1 MYRIAR
7 FTFDMEHLAGNQSPG
22 RLVPFFATDGT
33 PEATYCFAYREALSL
48 PPQAELIYTAREMA
62 VFRLEEGY
70 LFVFLSE
77 GMPYAMTQE
86 CGPGEYRVTLPQD
99 SLEVELHP
107 YVIPN
112 LLMLERPLLRR
123 DCLVLLGKG
132 PRDELVRLNGRGFA
146 QLFSQ
151 IVQHPWGADYMER
164 ALSLAQALCGQKG
177 MFTRVSRV
185 IDLLLASG
193 IRVELK
199 TMLNPLNEH
208 DAQAM
213 HDFAQAR
220 GVYYEAA
227 AYAFP
232 PTRKAE
238 RAEAFRFTP
247 AQAVRCTHP
256 FEQGFLAAWEALK
269 AACDRIR
276 MSPACSSCDRR
287 QICTVCPAANLAET
301 GRYDCASPFH
311 CEMTALTLEQIR
323 QLAAKR
329 TIVEGEQNPS

>member
-7 FTFDMEHLAGNQSPG
+7 FTFDMKHLAGSQSPG
-22 RLVPFFATDGT
+22 RLAPFFATDGA
-33 PEATYCFAYREALSL
+33 PEATYRFAYREALSL

-123 DCLVLLGKG
+123 DCLVLHSSCVATERGSILFTAPSGGGKTTQSEFWRDSCGAHIVNGDKNALGRKPGGGFVTYGLPFSGSSPDCLNENHPLRAVVLLGKG

-151 IVQHPWGADYMER
+151 IVQHPWDADYMER
-164 ALSLAQALCGQKG
+164 ALSLAQALCEEVPIYFYSCTK
-177 MFTRVSRV
+177 R
-185 IDLLLASG
+185 
-193 IRVELK
+193 
-199 TMLNPLNEH
+199 P
-208 DAQAM
+208 QA
-213 HDFAQAR
+213 
-220 GVYYEAA
+220 
-227 AYAFP
+227 
-232 PTRKAE
+232 
-238 RAEAFRFTP
+238 
-247 AQAVRCTHP
+247 
-256 FEQGFLAAWEALK
+256 
-269 AACDRIR
+269 
-276 MSPACSSCDRR
+276 
-287 QICTVCPAANLAET
+287 
-301 GRYDCASPFH
+301 
-311 CEMTALTLEQIR
+311 ALTLRDALEREEERHGADQ
-323 QLAAKR
+323 
-329 TIVEGEQNPS
+329 

>member
-123 DCLVLLGKG
+123 DCLVLHSSCVATERGSILFTAPSGGGKTTQSEFWRDSCGAHIVNGDKNALGRKPGGGFVTYGLPFSGSSPDCLNENHPLRAVVLLGKG

-151 IVQHPWGADYMER
+151 IVQHPWDADYMER
-164 ALSLAQALCGQKG
+164 ALSLAQALCEEVPIYFYSCTK
-177 MFTRVSRV
+177 R
-185 IDLLLASG
+185 
-193 IRVELK
+193 
-199 TMLNPLNEH
+199 P
-208 DAQAM
+208 QA
-213 HDFAQAR
+213 
-220 GVYYEAA
+220 
-227 AYAFP
+227 
-232 PTRKAE
+232 
-238 RAEAFRFTP
+238 
-247 AQAVRCTHP
+247 
-256 FEQGFLAAWEALK
+256 
-269 AACDRIR
+269 
-276 MSPACSSCDRR
+276 
-287 QICTVCPAANLAET
+287 
-301 GRYDCASPFH
+301 
-311 CEMTALTLEQIR
+311 ALTLRDALEREEERHGADQ
-323 QLAAKR
+323 
-329 TIVEGEQNPS
+329 

>member
-123 DCLVLLGKG
+123 DCLVLHSSCVATERGSILFTAPSGGGKTTQSEFWRDFCGAHIVNGDKNALGRKPGGGFVTYGLPFSGSSPDCLNENHPLRAVVLLGKG
-132 PRDELVRLNGRGFA
+132 PRDELVRLNGRGFV

-151 IVQHPWGADYMER
+151 IVQHPWDADYMER
-164 ALSLAQALCGQKG
+164 ALSLA
-177 MFTRVSRV
+177 
-185 IDLLLASG
+185 
-193 IRVELK
+193 
-199 TMLNPLNEH
+199 
-208 DAQAM
+208 
-213 HDFAQAR
+213 
-220 GVYYEAA
+220 
-227 AYAFP
+227 
-232 PTRKAE
+232 
-238 RAEAFRFTP
+238 
-247 AQAVRCTHP
+247 
-256 FEQGFLAAWEALK
+256 
-269 AACDRIR
+269 
-276 MSPACSSCDRR
+276 
-287 QICTVCPAANLAET
+287 
-301 GRYDCASPFH
+301 
-311 CEMTALTLEQIR
+311 
-323 QLAAKR
+323 
-329 TIVEGEQNPS
+329 